1 VDKLSLFVNRL
12 KWVGVDIKLTA
23 NYPWVY
29 IEEINGKRVTET
41 YQGNHGFTIGFE
53 PIKSDGEFTF
63 TDLSEIFKLIRK
75 YT

>member
-1 VDKLSLFVNRL
+1 MNKLSVFVDRL

-29 IEEINGKRVTET
+29 IDEINGNRVTEM
-41 YQGNHGFTIGFE
+41 YQGNHGFTLGFE
-53 PIKSDGEFTF
+53 PIKPDGEFTF

-75 YT
+75 YA